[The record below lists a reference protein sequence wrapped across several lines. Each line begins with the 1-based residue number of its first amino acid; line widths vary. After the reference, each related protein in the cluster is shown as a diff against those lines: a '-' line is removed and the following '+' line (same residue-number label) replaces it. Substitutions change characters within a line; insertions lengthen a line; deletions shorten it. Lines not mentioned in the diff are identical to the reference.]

1 MKFSVSLFAQ
11 LVKLLGTAG
20 ILGAIAG
27 SVYIAD
33 CRRFGDTI
41 ERLQSCYTVG
51 GSMMGVGV
59 GLNRARKKGQEE
71 GFDQGYETYNPNLHK
86 GN

>member
-1 MKFSVSLFAQ
+1 MSFLER
-11 LVKLLGTAG
+11 LLRLLGTAG

-41 ERLQSCYTVG
+41 ERLQSCYTLG

-86 GN
+86 GDNQ